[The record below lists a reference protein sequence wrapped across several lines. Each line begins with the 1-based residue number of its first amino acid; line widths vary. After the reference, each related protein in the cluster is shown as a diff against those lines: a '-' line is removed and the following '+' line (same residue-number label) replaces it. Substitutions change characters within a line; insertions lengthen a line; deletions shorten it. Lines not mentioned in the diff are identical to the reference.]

1 MPNDDSVRHAVLG
14 RRGEFEVQKA
24 VLFGRFYEII
34 LDGPLWFADILS
46 SFLYLIS
53 WAQVFLMHLCP
64 RLLFVRILRVILRVI
79 LCLCVKQ
86 RLNARSYGL
95 NAVVVLRAVQYI
107 VANCQHL
114 QQHCRNIITVVVRFV
129 VFRVLF

>member
-24 VLFGRFYEII
+24 VLFGRFYEIR
-34 LDGPLWFADILS
+34 LDGPFWFADILS

-53 WAQVFLMHLCP
+53 WAQVFVMHLCP
-64 RLLFVRILRVILRVI
+64 RLLFVRILRVILR
-79 LCLCVKQ
+79 LCVKQ
-86 RLNARSYGL
+86 RLNTRSYGL

-107 VANCQHL
+107 VANCQHF
-114 QQHCRNIITVVVRFV
+114 QQHCRNIVTVVVRFV
-129 VFRVLF
+129 VFRVLL

>member
-1 MPNDDSVRHAVLG
+1 MSNDDSVRHAALR
-14 RRGEFEVQKA
+14 RRGEFEAQKA
-24 VLFGRFYEII
+24 VLFGRFYEMR

-53 WAQVFLMHLCP
+53 WAQVFVMHLCP
-64 RLLFVRILRVILRVI
+64 RLLFVRILLGILR
-79 LCLCVKQ
+79 LRVKQ
-86 RLNARSYGL
+86 RLNTCPYGP

-107 VANCQHL
+107 VANCQHF